1 MIGIDMKKQY
11 FQPEVEMIIVTTMQ
25 NLLQGTGGLDGSDGR
40 NDGEDH
46 LAPYRF

>member
-1 MIGIDMKKQY
+1 MKKQY

-25 NLLQGTGGLDGSDGR
+25 NLLQGTGGGGLDGSDGR
-40 NDGEDH
+40 DDADDR